1 MGTGKK
7 ELIQIISK
15 HSSLILCPNW
25 DKSSEQTELQRK
37 ILSST
42 PQASCWCKQKVS
54 RCTVGTNKEINVLM
68 VLGLY
73 RDGESGGK
81 ETKRDKAKMAKRS

>member
-1 MGTGKK
+1 MGIGKK

-15 HSSLILCPNW
+15 HGSLILCPNW
-25 DKSSEQTELQRK
+25 DRSLEQTELQRN

-42 PQASCWCKQKVS
+42 WQASCWYKQKVS
-54 RCTVGTNKEINVLM
+54 RCKVGKNKEINVLM

-73 RDGESGGK
+73 RDGESGDK